1 VDPECSHN
9 PGPSLPSDLVA
20 VLSLVVH
27 HPFCLQD
34 LLLLDWLRLASS
46 PSCLFLSVSNC
57 ERVCTEKSSR
67 YTIAFDVFAFSDS
80 TLLLQSSGSITMRQD
95 YRDYAS
101 RADVLIRCRY
111 VMAVDVI
118 IDDGTSV
125 EVRSCCLR

>member
-1 VDPECSHN
+1 VGPGCSHN
-9 PGPSLPSDLVA
+9 PGPFLPSDLMA

-27 HPFCLQD
+27 HPFSTQT
-34 LLLLDWLRLASS
+34 LLLLDWLRLASP
-46 PSCLFLSVSNC
+46 PSCLFLSVSIC
-57 ERVCTEKSSR
+57 ERVTTEKSSR
-67 YTIAFDVFAFSDS
+67 YAIAFDVFLLSDS

-118 IDDGTSV
+118 IDH
-125 EVRSCCLR
+125 